1 MKKVLCFR
9 WELVIGL
16 ISTILFLMILS
27 LGYDEIYEIIM
38 CVMSFLFIPLSYI
51 WVKVAR
57 KLMKEVWL

>member
-27 LGYDEIYEIIM
+27 IGYDEIYEMIM
-38 CVMSFLFIPLSYI
+38 CVMSFLFIPLSYVG
-51 WVKVAR
+51 VKVAR

>member
-1 MKKVLCFR
+1 MKKLLCFR

-27 LGYDEIYEIIM
+27 IGYDEIYEMIM

-51 WVKVAR
+51 GVKVAR

>member
-27 LGYDEIYEIIM
+27 IGYDEIYEMIM

-51 WVKVAR
+51 GVKVAR
-57 KLMKEVWL
+57 KMMKEVWL

>member
-16 ISTILFLMILS
+16 ISTFLFLMILS
-27 LGYDEIYEIIM
+27 TGYDEIYEVIM

-51 WVKVAR
+51 GVKVAR

>member
-27 LGYDEIYEIIM
+27 LGYDEIYEMIM

-51 WVKVAR
+51 GVKVAR
-57 KLMKEVWL
+57 KILKEVWL

>member
-27 LGYDEIYEIIM
+27 LGYDEIYEVIM

-51 WVKVAR
+51 GVKVAR
-57 KLMKEVWL
+57 KMMKEVWL

>member
-1 MKKVLCFR
+1 MKKILCFR

-27 LGYDEIYEIIM
+27 IGYDEIYEMIM
-38 CVMSFLFIPLSYI
+38 CMMSFLFIPLSYI
-51 WVKVAR
+51 GVKVAR

>member
-1 MKKVLCFR
+1 MKKILCFR

-27 LGYDEIYEIIM
+27 LGYDEIYEVIM

-51 WVKVAR
+51 GVKVAR
-57 KLMKEVWL
+57 KLLKEVWL

>member
-27 LGYDEIYEIIM
+27 IGYDEIYEIIM

-51 WVKVAR
+51 GVKVAR
-57 KLMKEVWL
+57 KMMKEVWL

>member
-27 LGYDEIYEIIM
+27 IGYDEIYEMIM

-51 WVKVAR
+51 GVKVAR

>member
-1 MKKVLCFR
+1 MKKVLSFR

-51 WVKVAR
+51 GVKVAR

>member
-27 LGYDEIYEIIM
+27 LGYDKIYEMIM

-51 WVKVAR
+51 GVKVAR
-57 KLMKEVWL
+57 KLLKEVWL

>member
-16 ISTILFLMILS
+16 ISTVLFLMILS
-27 LGYDEIYEIIM
+27 IGYDEIYEMII

-51 WVKVAR
+51 GVKVAR
-57 KLMKEVWL
+57 KLLKEVWL

>member
-27 LGYDEIYEIIM
+27 LGHDEIYEMIM

-51 WVKVAR
+51 GVKVAR

>member
-1 MKKVLCFR
+1 MKKILCFR

-27 LGYDEIYEIIM
+27 IGYDEIYEMIM

-51 WVKVAR
+51 GVKVAR
-57 KLMKEVWL
+57 KMMKEVWL

>member
-27 LGYDEIYEIIM
+27 TGYDEIYEVIM

-51 WVKVAR
+51 GVKVAR

>member
-1 MKKVLCFR
+1 MKKILCFR

-51 WVKVAR
+51 GVKVAR

>member
-27 LGYDEIYEIIM
+27 IGHDEIYEMIM
-38 CVMSFLFIPLSYI
+38 CVMSFLFIPLSYVG
-51 WVKVAR
+51 VKVAR
-57 KLMKEVWL
+57 KMMKEVWL

>member
-1 MKKVLCFR
+1 MKKILCFR

-27 LGYDEIYEIIM
+27 LGYDEIYEMIM

-51 WVKVAR
+51 GVKVAR
-57 KLMKEVWL
+57 KMLKEVWL

>member
-27 LGYDEIYEIIM
+27 LGYDEIYEMIM

-51 WVKVAR
+51 GVKVAR
-57 KLMKEVWL
+57 KMLKEVWL